1 MIPALAL
8 SAPPPILMDIP
19 DVPDMPAPVQS
30 GRVMD
35 PDRTVIRRTAETV
48 EATPEIP
55 DAPMPVE
62 SGEPM
67 EPDITIIRRGKEQI
81 QEYRINGELYMIKVV
96 PDVGPAY
103 YLIDADGNSTRDV
116 RESDLERGIRINQWK
131 LLEWNWRK
139 GLLQFSIPIASQI

>member
-1 MIPALAL
+1 MLTVVEMGFASPPPNAIEIDDMPDIPA
-8 SAPPPILMDIP
+8 SII
-19 DVPDMPAPVQS
+19 S
-30 GRVMD
+30 GQTME
-35 PDRTVIRRTAETV
+35 PDRNVIRRSTETI
-48 EATPEIP
+48 EAIPELP

-103 YLIDADGNSTRDV
+103 YLIDTDGDGNMDV
-116 RESDLERGIRINQWK
+116 RESDLHRGTRINQWK
-131 LLEWNWRK
+131 ILEWN
-139 GLLQFSIPIASQI
+139 

>member
-1 MIPALAL
+1 MKRLYLTYSLLIVPGLLFAER
-8 SAPPPILMDIP
+8 PPDLIDIP
-19 DVPDMPAPVQS
+19 DVPDVPASVQS
-30 GRVMD
+30 GQVMD
-35 PDRTVIRRTAETV
+35 PDQTVIRRSTETT
-48 EATPEIP
+48 EAVPELP

-103 YLIDADGNSTRDV
+103 YLIDTDGDGDMDV
-116 RESDLERGIRINQWK
+116 RESDLHRGTNINQWK
-131 LLEWNWRK
+131 LLEWK
-139 GLLQFSIPIASQI
+139 